1 MACVPTL
8 KSEVLNVVV
17 AEFPEPLSVP
27 WLMLVLPSLN
37 VTVPVGVP
45 LPGAFV
51 ITVAVKVTDRP
62 DEIGLAEALTVVVVA
77 AGLTVWVRTA
87 DAELALKF
95 WSPLV

>member
-1 MACVPTL
+1 MGCVPTL
-8 KSEVLNVVV
+8 KLEVLKV
-17 AEFPEPLSVP
+17 AVAMFPEPLSVP
-27 WLMLVLPSLN
+27 RPMLPPLSRN

-45 LPGAFV
+45 LPGPVTA
-51 ITVAVKVTDRP
+51 TVAVNVTLCP
-62 DEIGLAEALTVVVVA
+62 EAEGLPEELTVVVVV